1 LQLDKYDDIARKV
14 IDLIADEWI
23 KQGHDLTG
31 AFREKMGYEVERT
44 MDTIRINI
52 YDNTANSYGA
62 ILNKGVTADRIPFSP
77 GSGAKTSKYIQGLV
91 RYAKLRMGVD
101 DKAALSIAFA
111 IAYKHKA
118 EGMPTAASS
127 RFSQTGKRTQF
138 VEDATKEIDEVVR
151 ELMTETVEAW
161 L

>member
-1 LQLDKYDDIARKV
+1 
-14 IDLIADEWI
+14 
-23 KQGHDLTG
+23 
-31 AFREKMGYEVERT
+31 
-44 MDTIRINI
+44 
-52 YDNTANSYGA
+52 
-62 ILNKGVTADRIPFSP
+62 
-77 GSGAKTSKYIQGLV
+77 
-91 RYAKLRMGVD
+91 MGVD

-118 EGMPTAASS
+118 EGMPTAASN